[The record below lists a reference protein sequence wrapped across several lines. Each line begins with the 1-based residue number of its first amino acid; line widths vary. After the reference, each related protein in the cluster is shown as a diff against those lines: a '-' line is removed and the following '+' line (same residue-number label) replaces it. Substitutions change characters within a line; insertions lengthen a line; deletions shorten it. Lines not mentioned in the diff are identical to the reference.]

1 MQSERASGR
10 RRPRRLVATAFAAVL
25 AVAAVAGAVVA
36 GMAPSAVSGHATEV
50 ASSSSSRPLRIM
62 PLGTSS
68 TVGGGSPRTAGF
80 RGPLE
85 ALLTRDGIAFD
96 MVGSQHSG
104 PPSVPD
110 LDHEGHGG
118 WTMTRMQP
126 LVAGWV
132 SAARPDV
139 ILLQVGTNDLL
150 SGVSAAATAQRLD
163 TMLATFRSVSP
174 ASVVVAGV
182 WAPLPTRAA
191 ARAAYTPL
199 ATDVVRRHRAR
210 GEAVTFMDA
219 ATVLRTGDL
228 FDGLHP
234 DAAGYR
240 KIAALWERQISSTRT
255 AAR

>member
-1 MQSERASGR
+1 MRSERAWGR
-10 RRPRRLVATAFAAVL
+10 RRHGRSAA
-25 AVAAVAGAVVA
+25 AAAAAVVA
-36 GMAPSAVSGHATEV
+36 TLAVSTAVAVGLPNTPVAIGHTATA
-50 ASSSSSRPLRIM
+50 ASASPPLRIL

-68 TVGGGSPRTAGF
+68 TVGGGSPETAGF

-85 ALLTRDGIAFD
+85 ALLTRDGIAYD

-118 WTMTRMQP
+118 WTMKRMQP

-132 SAARPDV
+132 TAARPDV

-150 SGVSAAATAQRLD
+150 AGTSAAATAARLD
-163 TMLATFRSVSP
+163 TMLTTIHSVSS

-191 ARAAYTPL
+191 ARAEYTRL
-199 ATDVVRRHRAR
+199 ATGIASRHQGR
-210 GEAVTFMDA
+210 GEPVTFIDT
-219 ATVLRTGDL
+219 ATLLQPGEL

-234 DAAGYR
+234 NAKGYR
-240 KIAALWERQISSTRT
+240 KISALWERQIRSTS
-255 AAR
+255 ARR